1 MTAGARMPKQLTWIV
16 AVICVL
22 PFLLHLSGVDWGT
35 SAEPFDSAS
44 APNMT
49 EDQRLDAIFFRLSGV
64 FTHTILE
71 WSAFS
76 VALFTVRLSFIH
88 FSIKRD
94 ITTIVIG
101 VALFFAG
108 TMDAFHTLAADF
120 PGFLKSIPACFH
132 RRLS

>member
-1 MTAGARMPKQLTWIV
+1 
-16 AVICVL
+16 
-22 PFLLHLSGVDWGT
+22 
-35 SAEPFDSAS
+35 
-44 APNMT
+44 MT
-49 EDQRLDAIFFRLSGV
+49 EDQRLDAMFFRLSGG